1 MYLPMR
7 GLTLRLQVCWRKA
20 SVRRSP
26 VCGVG
31 FGTSDERCG
40 AGRLSL
46 SLCCVV
52 PPTLVTVIAGTVD
65 FGVVNS
71 RRCGAGVGVVDCRG
85 CGAVLSSLAPCIAV
99 PTLVTVIAG
108 EADPADNIFQPFG
121 CTESKVSI
129 QYCSLGAATA
139 SKLSSADQ

>member
-1 MYLPMR
+1 M
-7 GLTLRLQVCWRKA
+7 
-20 SVRRSP
+20 
-26 VCGVG
+26 
-31 FGTSDERCG
+31 
-40 AGRLSL
+40 
-46 SLCCVV
+46 SLCCAV
-52 PPTLVTVIAGTVD
+52 PPTLVTVIAGTVGV
-65 FGVVNS
+65 GVVNS
-71 RRCGAGVGVVDCRG
+71 RRCGAGVDADDRRG
-85 CGAVLSSLAPCIAV
+85 CGAVLSSLAPCVAV